1 MDILYCM
8 DLYLLFILNLLILAH
23 IFLFF
28 TLMMLIIVNVKGPSP
43 LSMYPK
49 HPYAIDAATV
59 SCRRLRRRHRLVLTR
74 LHPLP
79 RLRARRRRPARSLP
93 RSFLR
98 GANRRFSRCLR
109 LRLSLSA
116 GRTNFVFSRSVIS
129 DPVASSGVSLV
140 CEGGCGG
147 DLSVVC
153 CSVRLNLPRERTRT
167 EASSEEEAVG
177 VAPSIC

>member
-1 MDILYCM
+1 
-8 DLYLLFILNLLILAH
+8 
-23 IFLFF
+23 
-28 TLMMLIIVNVKGPSP
+28 MLKGPP
-43 LSMYPK
+43 HLPIYPK

-59 SCRRLRRRHRLVLTR
+59 SCRRLRRRRRRRHRLVLTR

-79 RLRARRRRPARSLP
+79 RPRPRLRARRRHPAHSLA

-116 GRTNFVFSRSVIS
+116 GRTNFVFSRTVIS

-147 DLSVVC
+147 DLLVVC
-153 CSVRLNLPRERTRT
+153 CSVRLKLPGERTRT

-177 VAPSIC
+177 VAPSRC